1 MSDERDDRL
10 IDLLVKEAT
19 EALDESEAREL
30 RALLARSPDE
40 RDGFARAAA
49 FAQLAATDES
59 VPLPAA
65 VAARAVAIGEAYVGG
80 STGVVTDAA
89 ERFSARAATSA
100 PPAAARS
107 AGSSAPWWAV
117 AASLLLAVL
126 GWYPRLLPPA
136 PAPTPVA
143 RAETEAERL
152 SRERDALLGRPGLVR
167 SSFAGTADPHSGAVA
182 GDAVWDPA
190 TQRGYLR
197 LHGLPANDAR
207 SAQYQ
212 LWVFDAERDQKYPVD
227 GGVFDVPDGERDVV
241 VPIRVPLRVGQVVL
255 FAVTVERPGGVV
267 VSGREH
273 IVATAKP
280 AST

>member
-1 MSDERDDRL
+1 MTGGRDDRL

-19 EALDESEAREL
+19 ESLDEAEAREL
-30 RALLARSPDE
+30 RALLAGSAIE

-49 FAQLAATDES
+49 CAQLAATDES
-59 VPLPAA
+59 EPLPAVA
-65 VAARAVAIGEAYVGG
+65 AARAIAIGEACVGRPSGTVTDAAPRLAARAVVP
-80 STGVVTDAA
+80 T
-89 ERFSARAATSA
+89 
-100 PPAAARS
+100 ARS
-107 AGSSAPWWAV
+107 AGGSAPWWAL
-117 AASLLLAVL
+117 AASVVLAVL

-136 PAPTPVA
+136 AAPTEVA
-143 RAETEAERL
+143 RSETEAERL
-152 SRERDALLGRPGLVR
+152 DREREALLARPGLIR
-167 SSFAGTADPHSGAVA
+167 SSFAGTADPHSGAVS
-182 GDAVWDPA
+182 GDAVWDPT

-197 LHGLPANDAR
+197 LRGLPANDR
-207 SAQYQ
+207 QSAQYQ

-227 GGVFDVPDGERDVV
+227 GGVFDVADGDRDVIV
-241 VPIRVPLRVGQVVL
+241 RIRVPLKVGQVVL